1 MAQHG
6 KPSAAR
12 GRGSHFRCQ
21 AGAALGVGG
30 AHSTVWTGRTTEPV
44 GREGALVRGV
54 SRRAKG
60 REIGVSLT
68 TPPKLRR
75 LQEALYTKAKQE
87 PAYRFYLLHDK
98 VYRTDILA
106 HAYALAKQNGGAPG
120 MDGVTFEDIEAA
132 GLERWL
138 AAVGEAVRAGTY
150 RAQPVRRVLIPK
162 PGGTG
167 ERPLGIPVIRD
178 RVVQT
183 AALLILQPIFEA
195 HLEPTA
201 YGYRPGRTALGAVQ
215 EVHRALCAGHTE
227 VIDADVSSYFDTI
240 PHADLM
246 KSLARRISDR
256 KMLRLLKM
264 WLKAPV
270 AEPAAG
276 GGWRCSGGKRA
287 TRGTPQGGVV
297 SPLLAN
303 VYMNRYLKVFRL
315 RGFDQRYGARLV
327 NYADD
332 FVVLCR
338 SGAAEVLVQS
348 RRWFTQMGLTLNEQK
363 TRVCDGRREAF
374 TFLGYTFGPMR
385 YRKDG
390 HWYLGAAPAKKAV
403 KRVKGRIRQIL
414 CPSNQ
419 APWAEVKAE
428 LNRAVR
434 GWANYFSYGT
444 RSQAY
449 RAVDRYVAER
459 VRHFLRRRH
468 KVSSRGTRRY
478 PAERIYGELG
488 VSQLRRL
495 QLARP
500 AHAGV

>member
-1 MAQHG
+1 V
-6 KPSAAR
+6 
-12 GRGSHFRCQ
+12 
-21 AGAALGVGG
+21 LGVGG
-30 AHSTVWTGRTTEPV
+30 VHSTDQTHQTTELV
-44 GREGALVRGV
+44 GREGTLVRGA

-87 PAYRFYLLHDK
+87 PVYRFYLLYDK
-98 VYRTDILA
+98 VYRVDILA
-106 HAYALAKQNGGAPG
+106 HAYALAKQHGGAPG
-120 MDGVTFEDIEAA
+120 VDGVTFEDIEAA
-132 GLERWL
+132 GVERWL
-138 AAVGEAVRAGTY
+138 AAVQEALRTQTY
-150 RAQPVRRVLIPK
+150 RPQAVRRVLIPK

-195 HLEPTA
+195 ELEPTA
-201 YGYRPGRTALGAVQ
+201 YGYRPGRTALEAVQ

-227 VIDADVSSYFDTI
+227 VIDADVSQYFDTI

-256 KMLRLLKM
+256 EMLRLLKM

-270 AEPAAG
+270 AEQTTG
-276 GGWRCSGGKRA
+276 GGWRFSGGKRA

-315 RGFDQRYGARLV
+315 RGLDRRYGARLV

-338 SGAAEVLVQS
+338 YGAAEVLAQS

-363 TRVCDGRREAF
+363 TRVCNGRREAF

-385 YRKDG
+385 YRKSG
-390 HWYLGAAPAKKAV
+390 HEYVGAAPARKAV

-414 CPSNQ
+414 RPGNQ
-419 APWAEVKAE
+419 APWDEVKDE
-428 LNRAVR
+428 LNRVLR

-444 RSQAY
+444 RFMAY
-449 RAVDRYVAER
+449 RAVDNYVWER
-459 VRHFLRRRH
+459 VRHFQGRRH
-468 KVSSRGTRRY
+468 KVPSRGTERY
-478 PAERIYGELG
+478 SGDVVFGELG
-488 VSQLRRL
+488 VFRLRRFAL
-495 QLARP
+495 ERP
-500 AHAGV
+500 AHARV

>member
-1 MAQHG
+1 
-6 KPSAAR
+6 
-12 GRGSHFRCQ
+12 
-21 AGAALGVGG
+21 
-30 AHSTVWTGRTTEPV
+30 
-44 GREGALVRGV
+44 
-54 SRRAKG
+54 
-60 REIGVSLT
+60 VSLA
-68 TPPKLRR
+68 TPLKLRR

-87 PAYRFYLLHDK
+87 PAYRFYLLYDK
-98 VYRTDILA
+98 VYRADILA
-106 HAYALAKQNGGAPG
+106 HAYALARQNGGAPG
-120 MDGVTFEDIEAA
+120 VDGVTFEDIDAA
-132 GLERWL
+132 GLEPWL
-138 AAVGEAVRAGTY
+138 AAVQEALSTETY

-162 PGGTG
+162 PGGG

-195 HLEPTA
+195 DLEPTA
-201 YGYRPGRTALGAVQ
+201 YGYRPGRSALEAVQ

-227 VIDADVSSYFDTI
+227 VIDADVSTYFDTV
-240 PHADLM
+240 PHCDLM

-256 KMLRLLKM
+256 RMLRLLKM

-270 AEPAAG
+270 AERTES
-276 GGWRCSGGKRA
+276 GGWRFSGGKRA

-303 VYMNRYLKVFRL
+303 VYMNRYLKAFRL
-315 RGFDQRYGARLV
+315 RGLDQRYGARLV

-338 SGAAEVLVQS
+338 TGAPEVLAQS
-348 RRWFTQMGLTLNEQK
+348 RRWFTQMGLTLNEPK

-374 TFLGYTFGPMR
+374 DFLGYTFGPMR

-390 HWYLGAAPAKKAV
+390 HGYLGAAPAKRAV

-414 CPSNQ
+414 RPGNQ
-419 APWAEVKAE
+419 APWDEVKDE

-444 RSQAY
+444 RLMAY
-449 RAVDRYVAER
+449 RAVDHYVWDR

-468 KVSSRGTRRY
+468 KVPSRGTKRFS
-478 PAERIYGELG
+478 ADIVFGELG
-488 VSQLRRL
+488 VFQLRRFHL
-495 QLARP
+495 EPP
-500 AHAGV
+500 AHARV

>member
-1 MAQHG
+1 
-6 KPSAAR
+6 
-12 GRGSHFRCQ
+12 
-21 AGAALGVGG
+21 
-30 AHSTVWTGRTTEPV
+30 
-44 GREGALVRGV
+44 
-54 SRRAKG
+54 
-60 REIGVSLT
+60 VSLA

-75 LQEALYTKAKQE
+75 LREALYTKAKQE
-87 PAYRFYLLHDK
+87 PVYRFYLLYDK
-98 VYRTDILA
+98 VYRADILA
-106 HAYALAKQNGGAPG
+106 HAYALSKQKGGAPG
-120 MDGVTFEDIEAA
+120 VDGVTFEDIEAA
-132 GLERWL
+132 GQERWL
-138 AAVGEAVRAGTY
+138 AAVGEAVRTGTY

-183 AALLILQPIFEA
+183 AAMLILQPIFEA
-195 HLEPTA
+195 DLEPTA

-227 VIDADVSSYFDTI
+227 VIDADVSSFFDAI
-240 PHADLM
+240 PHADLL

-270 AEPAAG
+270 AEQTVG
-276 GGWRCSGGKRA
+276 GGWRFSGGKRA
-287 TRGTPQGGVV
+287 MRGTPQGGVV
-297 SPLLAN
+297 SPLLAT

-315 RGFDQRYGARLV
+315 RGLDRRYGARLV

-338 SGAAEVLVQS
+338 RGAPEVLAQS

-363 TRVCDGRREAF
+363 TRVCDGRRESF

-403 KRVKGRIRQIL
+403 QRVKGRVRQIL
-414 CPSNQ
+414 RPGNQ
-419 APWAEVKAE
+419 GSWAEVRDE

-434 GWANYFSYGT
+434 GWANYFAYGT
-444 RSQAY
+444 RLMAY
-449 RAVDRYVAER
+449 RAVDHYVLDR
-459 VRHFLRRRH
+459 VQHFLGRRH
-468 KVSSRGTRRY
+468 KVPARGTKRFS
-478 PAERIYGELG
+478 ADVVFGELG
-488 VSQLRRL
+488 VFQLRRFH
-495 QLARP
+495 LAPP
-500 AHAGV
+500 AHARV